1 MTYYERNLP
10 HWQPPGKDL
19 FVTWRLSGS
28 LPAKVVEAVRAEG
41 ELTAGKRFVEF
52 DRQLDS
58 GNYGPA
64 WLSNPRVAALVVEAM
79 QKARNARLCKVW
91 AYVVMPNH
99 VHVLLEP
106 GVELA
111 RITKLIKGST
121 ARAANKVLGRTGK
134 IFWQD
139 ESFDHWIRTSA
150 EFEKVRAYLERNP
163 VKAGLAVRAEDWKWS
178 SAYQV
183 HKGSQGPEHGWH
195 RL

>member
-79 QKARNARLCKVW
+79 QKAHNARLCKVW